1 MKDKLTKF
9 YQPSEDVVA
18 REIEGE
24 IILVPLVSGMGDLED
39 ELFTLNATGM
49 AVWKL
54 LDGRRSLKAV
64 TELLAKKYKATTAV
78 VAKDVVELTDELLKR
93 KMLVEVKGK
102 K

>member
-1 MKDKLTKF
+1 MKTALNKV
-9 YQPSEDVVA
+9 YQPSDDVVA

-54 LDGRRSLKAV
+54 LDGKRSVKTVAA
-64 TELLAKKYKATTAV
+64 LLAKKYKARPS
-78 VAKDVVELTDELLKR
+78 VVEQDVAGLVTELAQR
-93 KMLVEVKGK
+93 RMLAEVKAK

>member
-1 MKDKLTKF
+1 MKPTQTKV
-9 YQPSEDVVA
+9 YQPSDDVVA
-18 REIEGE
+18 REIAGE
-24 IILVPLVSGMGDLED
+24 VILVPLVSGMGDLED

-64 TELLAKKYKATTAV
+64 VELLATKYKTTTAV
-78 VAKDVVELTDELLKR
+78 VAKDVVELTNELLRR